1 MEKEMVRKSF
11 KLFAGCSLVL
21 FCVSIVYLHSNNT
34 FVSVYCDNNETL
46 FNVDELKN
54 KDIWISMALCW
65 GNRANFNQK
74 NEFPYALAGHFSS
87 KLWHQIFNV
96 TVIFHIVVCD
106 ETVIF
111 DDFTLND
118 YINGLKESKVAVK
131 VIHLKD
137 CTKCVLEAQLI
148 RLLAYNSPEVSF
160 LIKTSAE
167 KCPQINS
174 TLELGFFGRF

>member
-1 MEKEMVRKSF
+1 MEKEMFRKSF
-11 KLFAGCSLVL
+11 KLFAGCSLLL

-34 FVSVYCDNNETL
+34 FVSVYYDNNETL
-46 FNVDELKN
+46 LNVDELKN

-160 LIKTSAE
+160 LMEYLDLIFQKYVSLK
-167 KCPQINS
+167 KC
-174 TLELGFFGRF
+174 TY